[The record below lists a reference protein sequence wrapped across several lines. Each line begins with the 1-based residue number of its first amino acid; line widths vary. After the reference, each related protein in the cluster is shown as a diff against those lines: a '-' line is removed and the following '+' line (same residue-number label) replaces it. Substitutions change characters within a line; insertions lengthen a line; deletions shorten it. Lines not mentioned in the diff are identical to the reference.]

1 MTQPTPAHV
10 LEVNNIEVIY
20 NKVVQALRGL
30 SLAVPRGQIVAL
42 LGSNGA
48 GKSTTL
54 KAISGLL
61 ALEDGVVESGSIHFN
76 GQPTAAVAPQQLV
89 RNGLSHVM
97 EGRRVFEDLTVEEN
111 LVAATYALTGR
122 KDATPDFDLVYSYFP
137 RLHERRKGLAGYLSG
152 GEQQM
157 LAIGR
162 ALMNDPK
169 LLMLDEPVEGLA
181 PVIVE
186 EIVAQLKTIKAAGV
200 AILLVEQNLEVCT
213 QLADRHC
220 ILEQGRIVY
229 TADNASFL
237 ADEEVKDRYLGVGL
251 A

>member
-1 MTQPTPAHV
+1 MILDVDNLHAHYGKSHV
-10 LEVNNIEVIY
+10 LQGVCFTVGNGELVT
-20 NKVVQALRGL
+20 
-30 SLAVPRGQIVAL
+30 L
-42 LGSNGA
+42 LGRNGA
-48 GKSTTL
+48 GKTTTL
-54 KAISGLL
+54 KSIA
-61 ALEDGVVESGSIHFN
+61 GVVAPTQGRVAFAGKPLQ
-76 GQPTAAVAPQQLV
+76 GQA
-89 RNGLSHVM
+89 SHVIARQGVCLVP
-97 EGRRVFEDLTVEEN
+97 EHRGIFKLLTVEEN
-111 LVAATYALTGR
+111 LMLGLR
-122 KDATPDFDLVYSYFP
+122 KSSPWQLDDVYRIFP
-137 RLHERRKGLAGYLSG
+137 RLKERKRNGGGQLSG

-229 TADNASFL
+229 TANNANFL

>member
-1 MTQPTPAHV
+1 MILTLDNVHAHYGKSHV
-10 LEVNNIEVIY
+10 LQGVSFEVGDGELVT
-20 NKVVQALRGL
+20 
-30 SLAVPRGQIVAL
+30 L
-42 LGSNGA
+42 LGRNGA
-48 GKSTTL
+48 GKTTTL
-54 KAISGLL
+54 KSIV
-61 ALEDGVVESGSIHFN
+61 GVVPPTSGSIHFAGKPVQGLPAHAIAN
-76 GQPTAAVAPQQLV
+76 QGVCLV
-89 RNGLSHVM
+89 PEHRGIFKL
-97 EGRRVFEDLTVEEN
+97 LTVEEN
-111 LVAATYALTGR
+111 LLLGQR
-122 KDATPDFDLVYSYFP
+122 KRSPWQLEDVYRIFP
-137 RLHERRKGLAGYLSG
+137 RLKERRTNGGGQLSG

-162 ALMNDPK
+162 ALMNNPK

-220 ILEQGRIVY
+220 VLEQGRIVY
-229 TADNASFL
+229 MADNATFL

-251 A
+251 V

>member
-1 MTQPTPAHV
+1 MILDVDNLHAHYGKSHV
-10 LEVNNIEVIY
+10 LQGVCVTVGNGELVT
-20 NKVVQALRGL
+20 
-30 SLAVPRGQIVAL
+30 L
-42 LGSNGA
+42 LGRNGA
-48 GKSTTL
+48 GKTTTL
-54 KAISGLL
+54 KSIA
-61 ALEDGVVESGSIHFN
+61 GVVAPTQGRVAFVGKPLQ
-76 GQPTAAVAPQQLV
+76 GQA
-89 RNGLSHVM
+89 SHVIARQGVCLVP
-97 EGRRVFEDLTVEEN
+97 EHRGIFKLLTVEEN
-111 LVAATYALTGR
+111 LMLGLR
-122 KDATPDFDLVYSYFP
+122 KSSPWQLDDVYRIFP
-137 RLHERRKGLAGYLSG
+137 RLKERKRNGGGQLSG

-237 ADEEVKDRYLGVGL
+237 LDEEVKDRYLGVGL

>member
-1 MTQPTPAHV
+1 MILEVDNLHAHYGKSHV
-10 LEVNNIEVIY
+10 LQGVCFTVGNGELVT
-20 NKVVQALRGL
+20 
-30 SLAVPRGQIVAL
+30 L
-42 LGSNGA
+42 LGRNGA
-48 GKSTTL
+48 GKTTTL
-54 KAISGLL
+54 KSIA
-61 ALEDGVVESGSIHFN
+61 GVVAPTQGRVAFFGRPLQ
-76 GQPTAAVAPQQLV
+76 GQA
-89 RNGLSHVM
+89 SHVIARQGVCLVP
-97 EGRRVFEDLTVEEN
+97 EHRGIFKLLTVEEN
-111 LVAATYALTGR
+111 LMLGLR
-122 KDATPDFDLVYSYFP
+122 KSSPWQLDDVYRIFP
-137 RLHERRKGLAGYLSG
+137 RLKERKRNGGGQLSG

>member
-1 MTQPTPAHV
+1 
-10 LEVNNIEVIY
+10 
-20 NKVVQALRGL
+20 
-30 SLAVPRGQIVAL
+30 LAF
-42 LGSNGA
+42 A
-48 GKSTTL
+48 GKPL
-54 KAISGLL
+54 Q
-61 ALEDGVVESGSIHFN
+61 
-76 GQPTAAVAPQQLV
+76 GQA
-89 RNGLSHVM
+89 SHVIARQGVCLVP
-97 EGRRVFEDLTVEEN
+97 EHRGIFKLLTVEEN
-111 LVAATYALTGR
+111 LMLGLR
-122 KDATPDFDLVYSYFP
+122 KSSPWQLDDVYRIFP
-137 RLHERRKGLAGYLSG
+137 RLKERKRNGGGQLSG

>member
-1 MTQPTPAHV
+1 MILDVDNLHAHYGKSHV
-10 LEVNNIEVIY
+10 LQGVCFTVGNGELVT
-20 NKVVQALRGL
+20 
-30 SLAVPRGQIVAL
+30 L
-42 LGSNGA
+42 LGRNGA
-48 GKSTTL
+48 GKTTTL
-54 KAISGLL
+54 KSIA
-61 ALEDGVVESGSIHFN
+61 GVVAPTQGRVAFAGKPLQ
-76 GQPTAAVAPQQLV
+76 GQA
-89 RNGLSHVM
+89 SHVIARQGVCLVP
-97 EGRRVFEDLTVEEN
+97 EHRGIFKLLTVEEN
-111 LVAATYALTGR
+111 LMLGLR
-122 KDATPDFDLVYSYFP
+122 KSSPWQLDVVYRIFP
-137 RLHERRKGLAGYLSG
+137 RLKERRRNGGGQLSG